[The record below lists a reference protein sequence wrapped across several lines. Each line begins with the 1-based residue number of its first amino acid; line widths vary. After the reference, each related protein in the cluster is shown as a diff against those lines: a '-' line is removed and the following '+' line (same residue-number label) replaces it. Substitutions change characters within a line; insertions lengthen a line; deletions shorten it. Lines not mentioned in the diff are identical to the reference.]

1 MSPYSVEPVARLVL
15 GAVLEDAVDQ
25 LAIVSATF
33 GPVPAPHVNSRP
45 RTLEDILLKETEED
59 RAGPGGDIRQLHS
72 ETAYIQKVMEMSIS
86 ALYKGGNVQPLED
99 SLEAYRG
106 RHGEKED
113 IILREHLVKEEIST
127 LTRELEELRASE
139 VEMRKKEMRKIAELK
154 DSYLDCRRRAGS
166 EESYVAKQEEVRE
179 RERRADLRDM
189 ETVLR
194 GRIRKLETDIEH
206 EERVTAEVESFL
218 RDQHLELSSK
228 MEEWTGRYEED
239 TRSKKAELESVRQDK
254 ADGQTLLQEKTKEC
268 KEVEQFVAKVKAE
281 KERALQA
288 LELEAR
294 KEAGAVKLQAWWRG
308 IMVRHCLGQFRKNKT
323 LKAKL
328 MKIQKNRK

>member
-72 ETAYIQKVMEMSIS
+72 ETAYIQKVMEMSIT

-206 EERVTAEVESFL
+206 EERVTAEVE
-218 RDQHLELSSK
+218 RPE
-228 MEEWTGRYEED
+228 GP
-239 TRSKKAELESVRQDK
+239 AP
-254 ADGQTLLQEKTKEC
+254 
-268 KEVEQFVAKVKAE
+268 
-281 KERALQA
+281 
-288 LELEAR
+288 
-294 KEAGAVKLQAWWRG
+294 GAVLQDGRVDRQVRRG
-308 IMVRHCLGQFRKNKT
+308 HPEQEGRAGECPAGQGGRPDTAAGEDQGVQGGGAVRGQGQGREGEGSAGLGAGGEEGGGSGEAAGLVERDHGEALPGTVQEEQDT
-323 LKAKL
+323 QGKAHEDSEE
-328 MKIQKNRK
+328 